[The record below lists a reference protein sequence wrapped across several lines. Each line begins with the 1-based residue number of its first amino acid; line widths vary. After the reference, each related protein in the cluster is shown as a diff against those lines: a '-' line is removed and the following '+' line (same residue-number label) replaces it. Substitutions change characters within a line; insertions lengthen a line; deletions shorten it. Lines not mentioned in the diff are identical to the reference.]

1 MNSLTTTDIQGTD
14 SSTVAAST
22 VATAAHA
29 ASTVTVATVA
39 PNKGISPKYRSLLSN
54 ETSSANMTEKN
65 KINDILEKEKQTNKG
80 DSWTKLDKSTKIQKL
95 HQYADKYGEKHKLSA
110 GELVSLKEYLLN
122 CINQTKLQKSKEVL
136 FDKETKEILDIPSL
150 FLHPA
155 NRHFTLR
162 STDVKRIST
171 LKSITPVGKPRF
183 PPNPHPLGEL
193 P

>member
-1 MNSLTTTDIQGTD
+1 MNSLLTTDTIASTA
-14 SSTVAAST
+14 STVAPATASTASGLATAST
-22 VATAAHA
+22 VATAA
-29 ASTVTVATVA
+29 ATA
-39 PNKGISPKYRSLLSN
+39 NKGISPKYRSLLSN

-136 FDKETKEILDIPSL
+136 FDKESKEILDIPSL

-171 LKSITPVGKPRF
+171 LKSMTPRVGETLVHKA
-183 PPNPHPLGEL
+183 LA
-193 P
+193 